1 MTSRFLCSTR
11 CAVFALAL
19 TFSGA
24 FALSTAALANDHNGH
39 TGMMPAMSTNTDAD
53 AKEYTVSDTE
63 STHPILR
70 LTPDK
75 SEIVKLNDDAASLI
89 IGNPAHL
96 NILMDNPRT
105 LIMVPRTPGA
115 THFTV
120 LNSVGRI
127 VMQRHVI
134 IASPKED
141 YIRVRRSCINGGNG
155 CQDTR
160 VYYCPDMC
168 HEVQI
173 GAGQGSNSQRAAVT
187 SAQGA
192 DTNSAGTPAAE
203 ETAVTVEDE
212 EPLTNE
218 SEADIQYDD
227 DDSGSSDDSSAE

>member
-75 SEIVKLNDDAASLI
+75 SELVKLDQDAASII
-89 IGNPAHL
+89 IGNPAHMNVL
-96 NILMDNPRT
+96 LENPRLL
-105 LIMVPRTPGA
+105 LIAPRQPGA
-115 THFTV
+115 TQLTV
-120 LNSVGRI
+120 LNDQGKVI
-127 VMQRHVI
+127 MQRHVI
-134 IASPKED
+134 VTGPKED
-141 YIRVRRSCINGGNG
+141 YIRVRRSCINGGAG
-155 CQDTR
+155 CAPTT
-160 VYYCPDMC
+160 VYYCPDIC
-168 HEVQI
+168 HDI
-173 GAGQGSNSQRAAVT
+173 RLLSGQVNNNGQPGNAVRSAEDDT
-187 SAQGA
+187 SSTASTG
-192 DTNSAGTPAAE
+192 E
-203 ETAVTVEDE
+203 ETTVTVEDE

-227 DDSGSSDDSSAE
+227 DDSGSSDDSSTE